1 MKYIYILKLFF
12 YKENGKF
19 RYSYLLPISSI
30 LIGSYMIFMIL
41 CIMNCMEEQL
51 GNRLNAVHYKYYVT
65 ENQTI
70 ENVKLNKGLTKLG
83 YTSNG
88 INDGMIYIHGINNF
102 KNFKENKI
110 INFILDDHNESGL
123 DFFIGDD
130 FARRLNII
138 PNDTIKIYYPTD
150 VNIVFNTIP
159 YKKHVVTGIF
169 DTDLLNYDNNTIL
182 TSLKSI
188 ETNYDS
194 NYRYY
199 FDSDLKYINNIKY
212 EKNPILNNMVISALK
227 IEKRMYY
234 FFGIFVVIISCF
246 MFFLTLVQSINE
258 KSKGIFIFRTLGLNI
273 KYLNKVLIFNSLLG
287 SIILSCVGFALVN
300 FTVFLNI
307 HYDMFEFLFRS
318 IPFKVSYISI
328 YNSESYI
335 MFTTIS
341 LLSII
346 STYVSL
352 LSINRFKLNNNVN
365 T

>member
-12 YKENGKF
+12 YQKDGKF
-19 RYSYLLPISSI
+19 RYSYLMSISSI

-51 GNRLNAVHYKYYVT
+51 GDRLNAIHYKYYVT

-83 YTSNG
+83 YTLNG
-88 INDGMIYIHGINNF
+88 INDGMIYIHGINDF

-110 INFILDDHNESGL
+110 INYVHDDHNEAAL
-123 DFFIGDD
+123 DFLIGDD
-130 FARRLNII
+130 LARKLNII

-159 YKKHVVTGIF
+159 YKKHLVTGVF

-182 TSLKSI
+182 TSLESI
-188 ETNYDS
+188 ETNSNS

-199 FDSDLKYINNIKY
+199 FDSDLKYINDIKY
-212 EKNPILNNMVISALK
+212 EKNPIQNSMVISALK
-227 IEKRMYY
+227 IEKRIYY

-258 KSKGIFIFRTLGLNI
+258 KSKGIFILRTIGLNI
-273 KYLNKVLIFNSLLG
+273 KYLNKVIVFNSLLG
-287 SIILSCVGFALVN
+287 SIILSYIGFILVN
-300 FTVFLNI
+300 LTVFLNI

-328 YNSESYI
+328 YNKESYI
-335 MFTTIS
+335 MFSTIS